1 MFEKSTQSIKR
12 LTWIDDDIHTSDTC
26 GMKYGDHVLFIREF
40 MEGSSR
46 SVAMLNNNE
55 SVVKIISEAPQPT
68 DWGGCMARTYLNKT
82 LKLVYIG
89 DETKGEFGKKSAF
102 SLDLTTSQN
111 EPHIERLFDVPLINT
126 SIADF
131 ALSLQYC
138 TSLLDS
144 SNEPMEN
151 IVLCNSAVNN
161 TISILDAT
169 TGSSFLN
176 LSVPEN
182 RDSWDMTQYS
192 YQAFCL

>member
-1 MFEKSTQSIKR
+1 M
-12 LTWIDDDIHTSDTC
+12 
-26 GMKYGDHVLFIREF
+26 
-40 MEGSSR
+40 
-46 SVAMLNNNE
+46 
-55 SVVKIISEAPQPT
+55 AP
-68 DWGGCMARTYLNKT
+68 TYLNKT

-176 LSVPEN
+176 ISVPEN